1 MKESQKFIRKSL
13 IAGIAT
19 MSVCV
24 FGIGA
29 AQAADVVSAKD
40 IAGDGARPCAE
51 AIQRLIDANP
61 NREIFFPDGTYL
73 LDRPICTPS
82 AS

>member
-1 MKESQKFIRKSL
+1 MKNCILTVLLVLSSVSL
-13 IAGIAT
+13 
-19 MSVCV
+19 
-24 FGIGA
+24 
-29 AQAADVVSAKD
+29 QAAGVVSAKD
-40 IAGDGARPCAE
+40 IAGDGTKPCAE

-73 LDRPICTPS
+73 LDRPVCTPS

>member
-1 MKESQKFIRKSL
+1 MKRRAFAIVLVLFALSS
-13 IAGIAT
+13 
-19 MSVCV
+19 
-24 FGIGA
+24 
-29 AQAADVVSAKD
+29 QAAGVVSAKD
-40 IAGDGARPCAE
+40 IAGDGTKPCAE

-73 LDRPICTPS
+73 LDRPVCTPS